1 MRVALCRRVFWLPQF
16 DLVIFRVID
25 PRELAIWL
33 FHSLI
38 VDPHTCLAQFLH
50 GEIKIV
56 HPEVQHEW
64 LVHTAEVISVR
75 RKWREHR
82 WTAFLHPGGAVS
94 HRRDAKIIAVP
105 TGQCLGRL

>member
-38 VDPHTCLAQFLH
+38 VDPHTCLAQFRH

-64 LVHTAEVISVR
+64 LVQRASTS
-75 RKWREHR
+75 
-82 WTAFLHPGGAVS
+82 GAS
-94 HRRDAKIIAVP
+94 DLKKQSANA
-105 TGQCLGRL
+105 